1 MVETPPSLT
10 AVVELTAAE
19 VRLTV
24 VTEVLTVLTFL
35 LSNVHC

>member
-1 MVETPPSLT
+1 MTMALT
-10 AVVELTAAE
+10 E

-35 LSNVHC
+35 LSNMHC